1 MQLTVVGCSGSTS
14 GPDSPASSYL
24 IQAPFQDGS
33 YALVLDLGPGAFGA
47 LYNYIDPAQIGAFGL
62 SHLHPDHC
70 VDVCGLYVAAR
81 YSPTAPWPQQLIYGP
96 THTAERISR
105 AYEVLQPNGSD
116 SEADSTI
123 ASHFDYRDWAGKQQ
137 IGPFT
142 VRTVRVEHPVEAYA
156 IRVDQNGSA
165 GGSLVF
171 SGDTGP
177 TDALVELA
185 SGADLLLS
193 EASFV
198 EESENPPMHLT
209 GRQAAE
215 AASRA
220 AVGALVLT
228 HIPPWHDRDQIRSE
242 ALPHFAGPI
251 ALALPGASW
260 SIGERSRH

>member
-24 IQAPFQDGS
+24 IQAPYRDGS

-47 LYNYIDPAQIGAFGL
+47 LYNYIDPAEIAAFGL

-96 THTAERISR
+96 TWTSERIGR
-105 AYEVLQPNGSD
+105 AYEVLQPNASGN
-116 SEADSTI
+116 EAGISI
-123 ASHFDYRDWAGKQQ
+123 FSHFDYRDWAGTQQ

-142 VRTVRVEHPVEAYA
+142 VRTARVRHPVEAYA
-156 IRVDQNGSA
+156 IRVDENGAA

-171 SGDTGP
+171 TGDTGP
-177 TDALVELA
+177 CEALVELA
-185 SGADLLLS
+185 SGADLLLA
-193 EASFV
+193 EASYL
-198 EESENPPMHLT
+198 EGPENPPMHLT
-209 GRQAAE
+209 GKQAAE
-215 AASRA
+215 TASRA
-220 AVGALVLT
+220 GVGALVLT
-228 HIPPWHDRDQIRSE
+228 HIPPWHDRDQVKSE

-260 SIGERSRH
+260 SIGDQL